1 MNNDLE
7 QILISDSVSDS
18 TLVSAANLLEES
30 LPRRC
35 RELAYGLANLRRV
48 EQKYKQA
55 RDEIIRQDQALV
67 IARSK
72 NDSDSIE
79 IILADRLNN
88 TQIIG
93 KLKQEYDGLT
103 QKSLG
108 SKG

>member
-7 QILISDSVSDS
+7 QILISDSVPDS

-30 LPRRC
+30 LPMRC

-88 TQIIG
+88 TQIIA

-103 QKSLG
+103 QKSSG